1 MLKWWFLLVFLPNF
15 RNDLKFSIFIIGV
28 ISLLLGI
35 GFVVCYF
42 EDGTTKECL
51 KIGKIFK
58 KSVISF
64 VILSIVM
71 SVLPSKKQLIELFA
85 ANVFLTKDNTKLI
98 SKIPNEGLKYLDKII
113 QEKIKET
120 DKKGE

>member
-15 RNDLKFSIFIIGV
+15 RNDMKFSIFIIGV
-28 ISLLLGI
+28 ITLLLGI

-42 EDGTTKECL
+42 DDGSTKECL

-58 KSVISF
+58 KSVISLVVLLI
-64 VILSIVM
+64 VISI
-71 SVLPSKKQLIELFA
+71 SPSKKQLIEVFA
-85 ANVFLTKDNTKLI
+85 ANVFLTKNNTEII